1 MLISLGGCEP
11 QVKAHI
17 HGNIAAGNDKTVLLS
32 TVTQLIPFIGYPRSL
47 NALACINE
55 VLPQK

>member
-1 MLISLGGCEP
+1 MSLVECEQ

-17 HGNIAAGNDKTVLLS
+17 HGNIAAGNDKAGLLS